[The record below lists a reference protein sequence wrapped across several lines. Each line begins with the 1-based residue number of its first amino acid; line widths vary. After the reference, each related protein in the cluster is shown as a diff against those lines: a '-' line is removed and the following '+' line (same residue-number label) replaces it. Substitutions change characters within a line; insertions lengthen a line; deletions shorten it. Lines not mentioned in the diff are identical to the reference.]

1 MNAAIIIATYGEE
14 SWAAMAAGRAL
25 PSAMGQGA
33 YDVLCAHHRYGPI
46 ALARNELAAETDADW
61 LCFLDADDE
70 LAPGYLDAM
79 ARAFEQERGSRSP
92 LTALLLTP
100 AVQTLRK
107 HGSPRGKPVFFDRG
121 FPLTDDNWLIVG
133 TLIQRDLFM
142 QVGGFSD
149 YPHGFEDWS
158 LWAKAW
164 KAGAEIV
171 KVPDADYRY
180 WINPNSKHKQCWRDR
195 RWQVET
201 HNKIRAEL
209 FPELV

>member
-1 MNAAIIIATYGEE
+1 MRVAVLIATYGED
-14 SWAAMAAGRAL
+14 SWQKMARERAV

-33 YDVLCAHHRYGPI
+33 YDVLCAHHRLGPI
-46 ALARNELAAETDADW
+46 SAARNELATETEAEW

-79 ARAFEQERGSRSP
+79 ARAFEQEGGDSIT
-92 LTALLLTP
+92 TALLLTP
-100 AVQTLRK
+100 AVQRLSHT
-107 HGSPRGKPVFFDRG
+107 GYTRGKPAFFDRG
-121 FPLTDDNWLIVG
+121 IPLTDDNWLIVG
-133 TLIQRDLFM
+133 TLIQRDLFLEI
-142 QVGGFSD
+142 GGFSD

-171 KVPDADYRY
+171 KVPDAIYRY
-180 WINPNSKHKQCWRDR
+180 WINPRSKHKLGWRDR
-195 RWQVET
+195 EWQVET